1 MNLPSGKT
9 VAIAR
14 GGPGGGPSSSSP
26 GVDAR
31 ALRRSEVTMKADE
44 EALRRNH
51 SHAGLSDTAR
61 DPRQPNPLSAL
72 GRLAGRISHDLRLP
86 LTSILAYAELLA
98 ASGLDEMQRRDLYQE
113 ISLAVDRMIDMIS
126 LLLEFSRGSERLQP
140 VLGNIRETVDR
151 AIRTITVRPEF
162 RRLTVRYLHEGLTE
176 AWFDPKRLER
186 VITNIVVNA
195 CEAVSPDNGRVEVT
209 SVGRHDRVEIYVR
222 DNGPGI
228 PEPIRDSLF
237 QPFVTYG
244 KEGGTGLGL
253 AIARKMLQDHGGELD
268 LSRTDGT
275 GTLFRIVLPSVPS
288 GREAPCVEHRP
299 SSSSRIPPRF
309 QVARDR
315 GAENPLRP

>member
-1 MNLPSGKT
+1 VTADKPAVREDRGQSMRR
-9 VAIAR
+9 AR
-14 GGPGGGPSSSSP
+14 WGPSSSSR
-26 GVDAR
+26 GGDAR
-31 ALRRSEVTMKADE
+31 AVRRSEVIMNVDE
-44 EALRRNH
+44 DLVRRSH
-51 SHAGLSDTAR
+51 SHTSLADTVR

-113 ISLAVDRMIDMIS
+113 ISLAVDRMTDMIS

-140 VLGNIRETVDR
+140 VLGNIRDMVGRAMRTV
-151 AIRTITVRPEF
+151 TVRPEF

-186 VITNIVVNA
+186 VITNIVLNA
-195 CEAVSPDNGRVEVT
+195 CEAVAPDTGRVEVT
-209 SVGRHDRVEIYVR
+209 SVGRRDWIEIRVR

-228 PEPIRDSLF
+228 PESIRDSLF

-253 AIARKMLQDHGGELD
+253 AIARKMLQEHGGELD
-268 LSRTDGT
+268 LSRTEGT

-288 GREAPCVEHRP
+288 ARNVPCVEHCP
-299 SSSSRIPPRF
+299 SSSSRVAARF
-309 QVARDR
+309 QLAS
-315 GAENPLRP
+315 GS